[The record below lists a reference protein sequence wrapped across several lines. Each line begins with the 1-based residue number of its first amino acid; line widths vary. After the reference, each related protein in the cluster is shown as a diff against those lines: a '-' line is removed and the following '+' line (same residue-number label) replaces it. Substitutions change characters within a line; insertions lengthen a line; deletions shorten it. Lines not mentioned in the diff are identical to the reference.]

1 MKLRP
6 SPLLLAIASLSPS
19 FALAQI
25 ATDAPASVTQPVEQT
40 LERCALLGD
49 PTNRLACY
57 DALAKR
63 APAAEGVVV
72 APGGT
77 QAAPARSNV
86 LVDPDAPRTAAAA
99 KPDEAQ
105 VSRMVP
111 LWELDAGSKRGV
123 FNFRQHRDT
132 YLLLANYSNT
142 TNDTPFEEYT
152 PAGIKSKHVELMYQ
166 LSFKM
171 KALESIGNTPIDL
184 WFGYTQQSFWQAYNR
199 SASSPFRET
208 NYQPEVMAVAP
219 IGKRI
224 GGFDFR
230 YASLGLVH
238 QSNGQTGTLSRSW
251 NRVYGELGGE
261 YGKFGVTARVW
272 KRLDNDKSD
281 NDNIDI
287 ADFMG
292 HGDVRV
298 TYRDEGTEYSMLARR
313 NFHTKHGALQLGMA
327 VPVRA
332 NLKGYLQFFS
342 GYGQSLIDYNYSQM
356 SLGGGV
362 LVEF

>member
-1 MKLRP
+1 MTIKSSS
-6 SPLLLAIASLSPS
+6 SPLLLAIAALAPS
-19 FALAQI
+19 FVQAQV
-25 ATDAPASVTQPVEQT
+25 ASDAPQSVTAPVEQT

-63 APAAEGVVV
+63 APVSDGVVV
-72 APGGT
+72 ANGGA
-77 QAAPARSNV
+77 QAASPATARTGV
-86 LVDPDAPRTAAAA
+86 LVDPDASRQAAAA
-99 KPDEAQ
+99 APAATQ
-105 VSRMVP
+105 VSHLVP

-123 FNFRQHRDT
+123 FNIRPHRDT
-132 YLLLANYSNT
+132 YLLLANYSNSI
-142 TNDTPFEEYT
+142 NDGPFKEYT

-171 KALESIGNTPIDL
+171 KAMETIAGSPVDL

-208 NYQPEVMAVAP
+208 NYQPEVMAVVP
-219 IGKRI
+219 IGKRL

-230 YASLGLVH
+230 YASLGVVH
-238 QSNGQTGTLSRSW
+238 QSNGQTATLSRSW
-251 NRVYGELGGE
+251 NRLYGEVGGE
-261 YGKFGVTARVW
+261 YGKLAVTARIW

-281 NDNIDI
+281 NDNLDI

-298 TYRDEGTEYSMLARR
+298 SYRDNGTEYSLLARR
-313 NFHTKHGALQLGMA
+313 NFHTKHGAVQLGWA
-327 VPVRA
+327 APIRA

-342 GYGQSLIDYNYSQM
+342 GM
-356 SLGGGV
+356 ARA
-362 LVEF
+362 

>member
-1 MKLRP
+1 MTIKSTT
-6 SPLLLAIASLSPS
+6 SPLLFAIAALSP
-19 FALAQI
+19 ACVLAQV
-25 ATDAPASVTQPVEQT
+25 ASDAPQSVTAPVEQT

-63 APAAEGVVV
+63 APAADGVAV
-72 APGGT
+72 
-77 QAAPARSNV
+77 AAPATPRSGV
-86 LVDPDAPRTAAAA
+86 LVDPDASRQAAA
-99 KPDEAQ
+99 KAPDETP
-105 VSRMVP
+105 VSRLVP

-123 FNFRQHRDT
+123 FNFRPHRDT
-132 YLLLANYSNT
+132 YLLLANYSNSI
-142 TNDTPFEEYT
+142 NDGPFEEYT

-171 KALESIGNTPIDL
+171 KALETIAGSPVDL

-238 QSNGQTGTLSRSW
+238 QSNGQTANLSRSW
-251 NRVYGELGGE
+251 NRLYGEVGGE
-261 YGKFGVTARVW
+261 YGKLAVTARIW
-272 KRLDNDKSD
+272 KRLDNDRSD
-281 NDNIDI
+281 NDNLDI
-287 ADFMG
+287 TDFMG

-298 TYRDEGTEYSMLARR
+298 SYRDNGTEYSILARR
-313 NFHTKHGALQLGMA
+313 NFHTKHGAVQLGWA
-327 VPVRA
+327 APIRS

-342 GYGQSLIDYNYSQM
+342 GYGQSLIDYNYAQM
-356 SLGGGV
+356 SLGAGV
-362 LVEF
+362 LVDF

>member
-1 MKLRP
+1 MTIKSSS
-6 SPLLLAIASLSPS
+6 SPLLLAIAALSPS
-19 FALAQI
+19 YVLAQV
-25 ATDAPASVTQPVEQT
+25 ASDAPQSVTAPVEQT

-63 APAAEGVVV
+63 APAADGVAV
-72 APGGT
+72 AP
-77 QAAPARSNV
+77 AAESPRSNV
-86 LVDPDAPRTAAAA
+86 LVDPDASRQAAASA
-99 KPDEAQ
+99 PAETQ
-105 VSRMVP
+105 VSRLVP

-123 FNFRQHRDT
+123 FNFRPHRDT
-132 YLLLANYSNT
+132 YLLLANYSNSI
-142 TNDTPFEEYT
+142 NDGPFEEYT

-171 KALESIGNTPIDL
+171 KAMETIAGSPVDL

-219 IGKRI
+219 IGKRL

-238 QSNGQTGTLSRSW
+238 QSNGQTANLSRSW
-251 NRVYGELGGE
+251 NRVYGEVGGE
-261 YGKFGVTARVW
+261 YGKVAVTARIW
-272 KRLDNDKSD
+272 KRLDNDRSD

-292 HGDVRV
+292 HGDLRV
-298 TYRDEGTEYSMLARR
+298 SYRDNGTEYSVLARR
-313 NFHTKHGALQLGMA
+313 NFHTKHGAVQLGWA
-327 VPVRA
+327 APIRS

-342 GYGQSLIDYNYSQM
+342 GYGQSLIDYNYAQV
-356 SLGGGV
+356 SLGAGV
-362 LVEF
+362 LVDF